1 MSPRSWR
8 RPTCVGL
15 LPILAVALAACTV
28 ATPRLAPPTPA
39 SLAAVRGLT
48 PHACNA
54 TTASVLDALGIPPA
68 ALRSI
73 YYERP
78 PSGTTHGTP
87 AQGYNAWVRLAG
99 RPGDLVVRHD
109 DGCRFITSYTRGA
122 IRLGR

>member
-1 MSPRSWR
+1 MPSRPWR
-8 RPTCVGL
+8 RPACVGL

-54 TTASVLDALGIPPA
+54 TTASVLDALGVPSTA
-68 ALRSI
+68 VRSI

-78 PSGTTHGTP
+78 DTGSSRGV
-87 AQGYNAWVRLAG
+87 AARGYEAWVRLADQ
-99 RPGDLVVRHD
+99 PGDLVVRHD